1 MVVSRDAINRR
12 MKVIAADVTSRERKR
27 AIPTAVAVDP
37 TEENGLTEPSYVI
50 CHELTTFVR
59 GRLDAE
65 PIGRLSAADQW
76 RVDEALM
83 IALGLAALPSI
94 PGFDPDEEQRAS

>member
-1 MVVSRDAINRR
+1 
-12 MKVIAADVTSRERKR
+12 MKVIAADVTSRERIR
-27 AIPTAVAVDP
+27 GIPTAVVVDP
-37 TEENGLTEPSYVI
+37 TEENGLTESSYVI

-65 PIGRLSAADQW
+65 PIGRLSPGDLW

-83 IALGLAALPSI
+83 IALSLAELPSI
-94 PGFDPDEEQRAS
+94 EGFDPDDA